1 VSWFEQP
8 GLVLF
13 TEDYPRCLAFYRDL
27 LELPVLFASET
38 VTALKFGDGYIMV
51 EGGGT
56 SAPPAKSRA
65 QSPITLR
72 FNVADVDERAQ
83 WLRSKGIAIDVSHWD
98 WGTIGTF
105 TDPDGNRCELR
116 NHFDGTFAPKR

>member
-1 VSWFEQP
+1 MSWFEQP

-13 TEDYPRCLAFYRDL
+13 TEDYQRCVAFYRDR
-27 LELPVLFASET
+27 LELPVLFATDT
-38 VTALKFGDGYIMV
+38 VTALSFGDGYIMV

-56 SAPPAKSRA
+56 AAPQGKSRA

-72 FNVADVDERAQ
+72 FNVADVDERAE
-83 WLRSKGIAIDVSHWD
+83 WLRNKGIAIDVSHWD

-105 TDPDGNRCELR
+105 VDPDGNRCELR